1 MTPRQRT
8 ANYEYAAVQGLY
20 WASYCGSAS
29 FAAVYL
35 QGRGFSNLQLGQ
47 VLAIGFVL
55 GFLFPQLLATLIDRS
70 RRVNVFLCQ
79 FGVLFLQA
87 VTAALLLI
95 FSSLTAVFVICCLL
109 IALEITLN
117 PMNTLISVELE
128 NRIGNINYGA
138 ARGTGSLVYSFVA
151 VALGYLVERRGF
163 QILPWVNLFF
173 IVLQALMLAVLSR
186 SVRYD
191 LPAEPKIVCA
201 GSRRYYSD
209 FFRENRRF
217 FGLLPGIV
225 LLFFAQNLVTNYLIN
240 VVREVGGDTSDM
252 GRLSGYTA
260 FLEIPMMFLY
270 LRLTRKF
277 SCAAT
282 IRFAAVA
289 FAVKALAI
297 ALAVNM
303 LSLYAACLLQA
314 VSFAMMT
321 PGMVRYVQ
329 LYIGPQ
335 DSAKGQALAFG
346 MVTLGNVFSSSLG
359 GLLFDVFPVR
369 QTLLIGAAFS
379 FLGMLFCL
387 IFTERDKR

>member
-1 MTPRQRT
+1 M
-8 ANYEYAAVQGLY
+8 
-20 WASYCGSAS
+20 
-29 FAAVYL
+29 
-35 QGRGFSNLQLGQ
+35 
-47 VLAIGFVL
+47 
-55 GFLFPQLLATLIDRS
+55 
-70 RRVNVFLCQ
+70 
-79 FGVLFLQA
+79 
-87 VTAALLLI
+87 
-95 FSSLTAVFVICCLL
+95 
-109 IALEITLN
+109 
-117 PMNTLISVELE
+117 
-128 NRIGNINYGA
+128 
-138 ARGTGSLVYSFVA
+138 
-151 VALGYLVERRGF
+151 
-163 QILPWVNLFF
+163 NLFF

-186 SVRYD
+186 YAGSD
-191 LPAEPKIVCA
+191 LPAGPKTVYA
-201 GSRRYYSD
+201 DSRRNYSD

-225 LLFFAQNLVTNYLIN
+225 LLFFAHNLVTNYLIN